1 MNLSKENVIKFIEA
15 MIVENYSQAHK
26 FLGAVIEE
34 KVKEK
39 IKKAVKTEKPFGKGK
54 GKGKKSGKNA
64 EKKAAKDSA
73 FGGKFPQ
80 AKQKNLKE
88 SFSEDMDGS
97 KIIDLT
103 EFLPDGSSALAAL
116 FDFEH
121 YHGGQYSHMYGVRSS
136 GKIAIENI
144 PALKLE
150 VSKAIKIANDSNEIE
165 HEENFKAL
173 YKELSRLEKRFDV

>member
-15 MIVENYSQAHK
+15 MIVENYSQAHN

-39 IKKAVKTEKPFGKGK
+39 IKKAVKNQNPFGEGK
-54 GKGKKSGKNA
+54 DKGKKSKKNA

-73 FGGKFPQ
+73 FGGNFPQ
-80 AKQKNLKE
+80 AKQKKINE
-88 SFSEDMDGS
+88 SFSEEIDGS

-103 EFLPDGSSALAAL
+103 EYLPDGSSALAAL
-116 FDFEH
+116 FDFEQ

-136 GKIAIENI
+136 GKIAVEDI
-144 PALKLE
+144 PSLKSE

-173 YKELSRLEKRFDV
+173 YKELTRLEKRFDV

>member
-15 MIVENYSQAHK
+15 MIVENYSQAHN

-39 IKKAVKTEKPFGKGK
+39 IKKAVKNQNPFGKGK
-54 GKGKKSGKNA
+54 GKGKKSKKNA
-64 EKKAAKDSA
+64 EKKAAQDSA
-73 FGGKFPQ
+73 FGGNFPQ
-80 AKQKNLKE
+80 AKQNKLKE
-88 SFSEDMDGS
+88 SFSEEIDGS

-103 EFLPDGSSALAAL
+103 EYLPDGSSALAAL
-116 FDFEH
+116 FDFEQ

-136 GKIAIENI
+136 GKIAVEDI
-144 PALKLE
+144 PSLKSE

-173 YKELSRLEKRFDV
+173 YKELTRLEKRFDV